1 VYVGGPRG
9 LTSVIEQ
16 GEKSALEVAY
26 FNTYYGDSTYWGAFS
41 EKLLDAGASAE
52 NEVKG

>member
-1 VYVGGPRG
+1 MYVGGPRG

-16 GEKSALEVAY
+16 GEHSALEVAY
-26 FNTYYGDSTYWGAFS
+26 DNMSEDSTYWGAFF
-41 EKLLDAGASAE
+41 EKVLDAGASAE